1 MTVGD
6 SPVGVTICKRGRQGL
21 YADDYG
27 VTVRNWHGS
36 ELRFAWSEIS
46 RFADGSRT
54 GEDVQ
59 WVLLIVLHTG
69 RTIDVGC
76 TLARPTPEMLDAVRH
91 VAARYE
97 IPADLTGVPTE
108 KDGRPAE
115 RGLYEDPS
123 GRPGLRYWDGGR
135 WSPLVPLDIGKSESV
150 RKSAGSWSALPV
162 ADGSWT
168 YAAARAR
175 FYAAVATVGALGSA
189 GLLVGLYSSRDSG
202 VGVPL
207 SFGAFAALYVLMTRW
222 AWIERKFFLKLNEGA
237 HRARGN
243 GRDRD
248 ADNGGDRD
256 ELVIASWRI
265 RGRSRP
271 AAGWCG
277 RGELMVKF
285 WRRRVQQDTHNAQ
298 PAHNARPAPGQ
309 ADLAAWAREADVSR
323 LSSQT
328 VREAEDYLNK
338 YRHMNLELS
347 QQMGWRVMAAIE
359 AQVTPSPP
367 PFAQPLDVIAT
378 VLALWRKQP
387 GTGLSS
393 LSARSCRDRDVDDRH
408 VEQCHEES

>member
-1 MTVGD
+1 MTAGD

-27 VTVRNWHGS
+27 VTVRNWRGS

-115 RGLYEDPS
+115 RGLYEDP
-123 GRPGLRYWDGGR
+123 GDRAGLRYWDGGQ
-135 WSPLVPLDIGKSESV
+135 WSPLVPLDIGKSETV

-175 FYAAVATVGALGSA
+175 FYAVVSTVGALGSA

-202 VGVPL
+202 VGMPL
-207 SFGAFAALYVLMTRW
+207 SFGAFAAIYVLMTRW
-222 AWIERKFFLKLNEGA
+222 AWIERKFFLKLNEA
-237 HRARGN
+237 AK
-243 GRDRD
+243 
-248 ADNGGDRD
+248 
-256 ELVIASWRI
+256 
-265 RGRSRP
+265 RSPRN
-271 AAGWCG
+271 C
-277 RGELMVKF
+277 
-285 WRRRVQQDTHNAQ
+285 
-298 PAHNARPAPGQ
+298 
-309 ADLAAWAREADVSR
+309 S
-323 LSSQT
+323 
-328 VREAEDYLNK
+328 
-338 YRHMNLELS
+338 
-347 QQMGWRVMAAIE
+347 
-359 AQVTPSPP
+359 
-367 PFAQPLDVIAT
+367 
-378 VLALWRKQP
+378 
-387 GTGLSS
+387 
-393 LSARSCRDRDVDDRH
+393 
-408 VEQCHEES
+408 